1 MERAA
6 QTKAFKVLLRF
17 RCMGNIV
24 AVRRHSG
31 QSVIETVWIT
41 AAAIASATLIKVLL
55 VALRY
60 QA

>member
-1 MERAA
+1 
-6 QTKAFKVLLRF
+6 
-17 RCMGNIV
+17 MGNIV